1 MLLYQMILRSPGVD
15 ARLSFMLGGSVQFP
29 PKFCRPFEY
38 LVVSLFKLHCIQL
51 SSAAR
56 AVNILKFKSPFRP
69 YTIPLS
75 KKGKSAL
82 SGESALQR
90 PPPPTQRRSHTSAL
104 LQTEHFQ
111 TAVICAEFFPWRIY
125 YRKGG
130 VILHFVLT

>member
-1 MLLYQMILRSPGVD
+1 MILRSPGVG

-51 SSAAR
+51 FSAAR

-75 KKGKSAL
+75 KKANL
-82 SGESALQR
+82 
-90 PPPPTQRRSHTSAL
+90 P
-104 LQTEHFQ
+104 
-111 TAVICAEFFPWRIY
+111 
-125 YRKGG
+125 YRVKAHYSDPLPQPRGG
-130 VILHFVLT
+130 VIQAHFYRLSIFRLRLFALNFFLGEFSIRKAESSSVLF